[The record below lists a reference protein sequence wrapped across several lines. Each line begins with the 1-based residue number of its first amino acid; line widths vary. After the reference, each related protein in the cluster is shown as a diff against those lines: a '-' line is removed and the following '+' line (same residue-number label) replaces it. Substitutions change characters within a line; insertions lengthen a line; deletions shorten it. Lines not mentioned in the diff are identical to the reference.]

1 MLGENFRIYSVH
13 ITGKR
18 IVKLP
23 LPFHNAIISLP
34 HVEQPLISLAKNVC
48 TTKKSFFWRKVLPYL
63 RGGDILKVYVSIF

>member
-1 MLGENFRIYSVH
+1 MLGENSRIYSVH

-23 LPFHNAIISLP
+23 LPLHNAIISLP

-48 TTKKSFFWRKVLPYL
+48 TTKKSFFGEKSSHTL
-63 RGGDILKVYVSIF
+63 GEEIF